1 MKIRNHYGNLVK
13 INTEN
18 INEYDMYIKLWKTK
32 YNIDIGEKKDMKGE
46 LIKLIQKSSQSKNNC
61 N

>member
-1 MKIRNHYGNLVK
+1 
-13 INTEN
+13 
-18 INEYDMYIKLWKTK
+18 MYIKLWKTK

>member
-18 INEYDMYIKLWKTK
+18 INEYDMYIKLWKIK
-32 YNIDIGEKKDMKGE
+32 YNIDIGEKKDMKAE
-46 LIKLIQKSSQSKNNC
+46 LLKLIQKNNKP
-61 N
+61 NE

>member
-32 YNIDIGEKKDMKGE
+32 YNIDIGEKKDMKTE
-46 LIKLIQKSSQSKNNC
+46 LIKLIQKSSQSKKNYK
-61 N
+61 